1 MVITSKNAINIIAFL
16 VLLAIFIGAFS
27 SSYTS
32 HNLTNLAYVLAL
44 GVDVGENAQIKLTIQ
59 FTRSDSFS
67 PSGSSSNESN
77 NIILV
82 SGEADSIYGCLNLL
96 NSYIG
101 KEINLAHCGAIIFS
115 EDFAKNGISSQ
126 IYSLLNNEEFRPTTN
141 LIISTCPAY
150 EYLSNVKPTF
160 EKITTNY
167 YETYE
172 ITNNFTGY
180 FSNTTVGEFFNTLSG
195 DFCDGTA
202 TLGGLNSSARKE
214 QVESSNSK
222 SSSKD
227 SQDSSQYISSEK
239 DESVVT
245 NPEELIAG
253 SSSIQGKRGTENLG
267 IAVFD
272 NDKLCGKLT
281 ATEAICHLLIENDLD
296 SFVVSIDNPYT
307 ENTKDKI
314 ELNIIPNKDSK
325 FTVNIENG
333 IPTIYL
339 DIDVQASILTL
350 EKNIEYEQT
359 NTLENFSDATID
371 YLEKQF
377 DNYFNK
383 VSKEYGTDIDCFSY
397 KALSHFATKQD
408 WENYNWNEKFKSA
421 QFHTNVKVNVVSSQI
436 ITKT

>member
-44 GVDVGENAQIKLTIQ
+44 GIDTGENAQIKLTAQ

-67 PSGSSSNESN
+67 PSGNSSDESS
-77 NIILV
+77 NIILI
-82 SGEADSIYGCLNLL
+82 SGEADSIYGCLNFL
-96 NSYIG
+96 NSYVG
-101 KEINLAHCGAIIFS
+101 KEINLAHCGAVIFS

-150 EYLSNVKPTF
+150 KYLSNVQPNL
-160 EKITTNY
+160 EKITTSY
-167 YETYE
+167 YATYE
-172 ITNNFTGY
+172 ITNKFTGY

-202 TLGGLNSSARKE
+202 TLGGLNASARKE
-214 QVESSNSK
+214 QEESSVSK
-222 SSSKD
+222 SSSK
-227 SQDSSQYISSEK
+227 DSSQYISSEK
-239 DESVVT
+239 DKDVVT
-245 NPEELIAG
+245 NPEDLIAG
-253 SSSIQGKRGTENLG
+253 SSSIQGKRGTENIG

-281 ATEAICHLLIENDLD
+281 ATEAICHLLIQNNLD
-296 SFVVSIDNPYT
+296 SFIASVDNPY
-307 ENTKDKI
+307 NANAKDKI
-314 ELNIIPNKDSK
+314 ELNIIPNKNSK
-325 FTVNIENG
+325 FTVNIDDGKPN
-333 IPTIYL
+333 IYI

-350 EKNIEYEQT
+350 EKDIEYDQT
-359 NTLENFSDATID
+359 DTLEKFSVVTKD
-371 YLEKQF
+371 YLENQF
-377 DNYFNK
+377 NNYFNK
-383 VSKEYGTDIDCFSY
+383 VSKDYGTDIDCFSS
-397 KALSHFATKQD
+397 KALSHFATKKD
-408 WENYNWNEKFKSA
+408 WENYNWDKKFSSA
-421 QFHTNVKVNVVSSQI
+421 QFHTNVKVNVVSSQM